1 MGGLCEKSELRI
13 TIIAIFHCNGTPYAG
28 ARSQPQGDPAMF
40 SSKHS
45 NRHFAVGVMAS
56 LATSV
61 LVVMVSL
68 SGAVGRM
75 QAFV

>member
-1 MGGLCEKSELRI
+1 
-13 TIIAIFHCNGTPYAG
+13 
-28 ARSQPQGDPAMF
+28 MF

-45 NRHFAVGVMAS
+45 NRYFAVSVVAS

-61 LVVMVSL
+61 LVVMASL
-68 SGAVGRM
+68 VAAVGRM

>member
-1 MGGLCEKSELRI
+1 
-13 TIIAIFHCNGTPYAG
+13 
-28 ARSQPQGDPAMF
+28 MF

-45 NRHFAVGVMAS
+45 NRYFAVSVMAS

-61 LVVMVSL
+61 LVVTATLV
-68 SGAVGRM
+68 GAVGRM